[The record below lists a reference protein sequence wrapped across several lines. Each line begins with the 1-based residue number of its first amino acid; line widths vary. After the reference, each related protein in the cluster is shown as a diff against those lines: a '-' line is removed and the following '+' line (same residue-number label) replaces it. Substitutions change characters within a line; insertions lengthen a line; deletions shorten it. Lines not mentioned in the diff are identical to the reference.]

1 LKRNAD
7 ETALPPDRAASA
19 NVVKIIEG
27 QFEIQGQQI
36 EGVEFN
42 SGPAVRDVVDPA
54 GEGPAPGVKEQQRA
68 FLRSSSKSA
77 SGHAS
82 CCC

>member
-1 LKRNAD
+1 MKRNAD

-36 EGVEFN
+36 EVVEFN

-54 GEGPAPGVKEQQRA
+54 GEDTALSVKEQQCV
-68 FLRSSSKSA
+68 F
-77 SGHAS
+77 
-82 CCC
+82 